1 MTINKA
7 GYYKIELTALMTL
20 NKFQHRVEI
29 FKKVSGTTCDK
40 DSVILAINAQDLI
53 GSTGPITSKD
63 RSTNAEGLFNLAAAD
78 ELIVI
83 ASTSGGDVTST
94 NPNTGVKGDSDIVK
108 TSWIITRINY

>member
-40 DSVILAINAQDLI
+40 DSVILALNARDLLTVMSI
-53 GSTGPITSKD
+53 SYRVLNSIF
-63 RSTNAEGLFNLAAAD
+63 EF
-78 ELIVI
+78 
-83 ASTSGGDVTST
+83 
-94 NPNTGVKGDSDIVK
+94 
-108 TSWIITRINY
+108 

>member
-40 DSVILAINAQDLI
+40 DSVILALNARDLLTVI
-53 GSTGPITSKD
+53 SISYFVLNSIFK
-63 RSTNAEGLFNLAAAD
+63 SSFNYL
-78 ELIVI
+78 
-83 ASTSGGDVTST
+83 
-94 NPNTGVKGDSDIVK
+94 
-108 TSWIITRINY
+108 

>member
-40 DSVILAINAQDLI
+40 DSVILALNARDLLTVMSI
-53 GSTGPITSKD
+53 SYRVLNSI
-63 RSTNAEGLFNLAAAD
+63 FH
-78 ELIVI
+78 
-83 ASTSGGDVTST
+83 
-94 NPNTGVKGDSDIVK
+94 
-108 TSWIITRINY
+108 

>member
-40 DSVILAINAQDLI
+40 DSVILALNARDLL
-53 GSTGPITSKD
+53 T
-63 RSTNAEGLFNLAAAD
+63 
-78 ELIVI
+78 VI
-83 ASTSGGDVTST
+83 SISISYCVA
-94 NPNTGVKGDSDIVK
+94 
-108 TSWIITRINY
+108 Y